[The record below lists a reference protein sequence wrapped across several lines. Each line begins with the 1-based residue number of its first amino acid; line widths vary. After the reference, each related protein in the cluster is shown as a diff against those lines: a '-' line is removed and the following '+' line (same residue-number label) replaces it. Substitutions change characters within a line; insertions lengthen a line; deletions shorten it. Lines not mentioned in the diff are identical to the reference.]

1 MCESLKKG
9 KWRSSIRHWHHAKS
23 IWWLHEKRK
32 EKFKKQGQNETYRQP
47 FRQTQLLTFSKNEN
61 LMTLCNKEVQ
71 RCYDEK
77 FFAMLCKIEHENNGN
92 HSKKKHEDD
101 DVTCKMTKPC
111 ESSLGMVWWKPT
123 CAPKKWEP

>member
-1 MCESLKKG
+1 MQK
-9 KWRSSIRHWHHAKS
+9 AFDDFM
-23 IWWLHEKRK
+23 RK
-32 EKFKKQGQNETYRQP
+32 EKKNFKNKDKMKLTDNHLDKHNFWHFPKMKIWWP
-47 FRQTQLLTFSKNEN
+47 FATKKYKDVMMRSSLP
-61 LMTLCNKEVQ
+61 C
-71 RCYDEK
+71 
-77 FFAMLCKIEHENNGN
+77 FAKIEHENNGN